1 MNLFGNLY
9 FDTVGLKNIFQAV
22 FIFFII
28 SEMLIWIFT
37 CFYSKR
43 QSGNRESRDKGSYLV
58 LVLGFIAVIY
68 LNPFCRR
75 MVHILLPD
83 SCFVFGLFL
92 IIIGVLLRAVSV
104 WTLRKFFTLSVQMNS
119 EQKIVQNGIYK
130 YIRHPA
136 YSGSILSLVGISLCF
151 RSIIGLAGTIIIIFV
166 IYGYRIKIEEKMLEN
181 RFGMLY
187 REYKKK
193 TYKIIPF
200 IF

>member
-9 FDTVGLKNIFQAV
+9 FDTVGFKNIFQAV
-22 FIFFII
+22 FIFFIMSGI
-28 SEMLIWIFT
+28 LIWIFT
-37 CFYSKR
+37 FLYSKR

-75 MVHILLPD
+75 MFHILLPTP
-83 SCFVFGLFL
+83 CFVVGLFL
-92 IIIGVLLRAVSV
+92 IIVGVILRAVSV
-104 WTLRKFFTLSVQMNS
+104 WSLRKFFTLSVQMNS

-151 RSIIGLAGTIIIIFV
+151 RSLTGLAGTIIIIFI

-181 RFGMLY
+181 KFGMLY